1 MNCDKTTAFLNALIV
16 ILAAYN
22 LIVSQPPLAKWKGAA
37 AAGQT
42 RVTVLEPLLG
52 ADGGLL
58 SPGWSSRYFR
68 ILNLDLARPHWMGVP
83 LPHRWAFRQLD
94 RFVFCFNR
102 RVFYVTLASSG
113 NLAVSSITFFDFETN
128 ELLFHNAEA
137 SVAPFGLRS
146 LPRLADDPFEQE
158 GFDTVFEGQRN
169 SVRVFQGKN
178 PMKSTFHTNLNLQV
192 EGQLK
197 AKLMTERFTAQN
209 DFFEAVPVTPDR
221 RAWAYSLRS
230 YESLCEGF
238 VSHMGKYHSLLHSN
252 CVSVAAFDRG
262 FHNYKTNWV
271 WASAQGKAAN
281 GTHLALNFGEG
292 VADPVAARSSE
303 DFFKTAGVIHKLSPV
318 ELPPAQEDWATPI
331 HFRTVAGFEEAAG
344 SADVK
349 FVPKRRVASRRGWF
363 ALLWDVEV
371 VFGTFSGTVEGE
383 AGARVSFEG
392 LVGFVERARVKW

>member
-22 LIVSQPPLAKWKGAA
+22 LIVSQPPPAKWKGAP

-42 RVTVLEPLLG
+42 RVTALEPLLG

-58 SPGWSSRYFR
+58 SPGWSSRYNR
-68 ILNLDLARPHWMGVP
+68 ILNLDLARPNWMGVP
-83 LPHRWAFRQLD
+83 LPPRWALRQLD
-94 RFVFCFNR
+94 RFVFSFNR
-102 RVFYVTLASSG
+102 RVFYVALASSG

-128 ELLFHNAEA
+128 ELLFHSAEA
-137 SVAPFGLRS
+137 SLAPLGLRK

-158 GFDTVFEGQRN
+158 GFETAFEGARN

-192 EGQLK
+192 EGHLK

-209 DFFEAVPVTPDR
+209 DFFEAVPVTADR
-221 RAWAYSLRS
+221 RAWVYSLRS

-262 FHNYKTNWV
+262 FHKYKTNWV
-271 WASAQGKAAN
+271 WVSAQGKTAN

-292 VADPVAARSSE
+292 VADPSAARSSE

-318 ELPPAQEDWATPI
+318 DLPPAQEDWATPV
-331 HFRTVAGFEEAAG
+331 HFQTVTGFGEAVG
-344 SADVK
+344 KTDVK
-349 FVPKRRVASRRGWF
+349 FVPKRRVTSRRGWF

-383 AGARVSFEG
+383 TGVQVSFEG
-392 LVGFVERARVKW
+392 LVGFVERARLKW